1 MKQTH
6 YTLDELRQE
15 LLRFEA
21 QLRSAGLREN
31 SVQTYVGRSSTF
43 LSWLAGDYV
52 PRGPVQR

>member
-1 MKQTH
+1 MEQTR

-31 SVQTYVGRSSTF
+31 SVQTYEGRSSTF
-43 LSWLAGDYV
+43 LAWRAGDCV